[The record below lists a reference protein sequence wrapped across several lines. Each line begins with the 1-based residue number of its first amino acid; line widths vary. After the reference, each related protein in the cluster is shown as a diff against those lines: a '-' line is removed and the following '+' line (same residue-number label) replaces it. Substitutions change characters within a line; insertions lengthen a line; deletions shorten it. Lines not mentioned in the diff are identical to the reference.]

1 MKGIILAGGKG
12 TRLAPFTRLIKK
24 ELLPVYD
31 KPLIYYPLVT
41 LRNSGI
47 DDIILVSDP
56 RNVHAFIDVIGEGED
71 LGVRIR
77 YTIQNKQLG
86 IADALKNARPFFTEG
101 ESAAVILGDNIL
113 TENFAETIK
122 NFKDGACIA
131 LKEVSD
137 PERFGIATLEGDR
150 VVKIIE
156 KPKEPESNLAAIG
169 FYVYDGTLFDKIDKL
184 VPSARGEYEITD
196 VNNQYLE
203 EGKLKYVMVKEKWFD
218 AGTFD
223 SLLEASNFFSS
234 KE

>member
-1 MKGIILAGGKG
+1 MKGIITAGGKG

-31 KPLIYYPLVT
+31 KPLIYYPLLT

-56 RNVHAFIDVIGEGED
+56 YNLHAFLDVVGEGEE
-71 LGVRIR
+71 LGIRIR

-86 IADALKNARPFFTEG
+86 IANALKNASPFFSGG
-101 ESAAVILGDNIL
+101 EQAAVILGDNIF
-113 TENFAETIK
+113 TENFAEAV
-122 NFKDGACIA
+122 KDFSGGACIA

-137 PERFGIATLEGDR
+137 PERFGIATVEGDR
-150 VVKIIE
+150 VIKLVE
-156 KPKEPESNLAAIG
+156 KPKEPETNLAAVG
-169 FYVYDGTLFDKIDKL
+169 FYIYDETLFERIETI

-196 VNNQYLE
+196 LNNQYLA
-203 EGKLKYVMVKEKWFD
+203 EGKLKSVKVKGEWFD

-223 SLLEASNFFSS
+223 SLLNASNYFSNHR
-234 KE
+234 

>member
-12 TRLAPFTRLIKK
+12 TRLSPFTRLIKK

-31 KPLIYYPLVT
+31 RPLIYYPLIT
-41 LRNSGI
+41 LKDSGI

-71 LGVRIR
+71 LGIKIR

-86 IADALKNARPFFTEG
+86 IADALKNAKPFFGEG
-101 ESAAVILGDNIL
+101 EPAAVILGDNIF
-113 TENFAETIK
+113 TENFAETVSG
-122 NFKDGACIA
+122 FSEGACIA
-131 LKEVSD
+131 LKEVPD

-150 VVKIIE
+150 VVKIVE

-169 FYVYDGTLFDKIDKL
+169 LYIYDGTFFDKIDAL

-196 VNNQYLE
+196 VNNQYLA
-203 EGKLKYVMVKEKWFD
+203 EGKLKYVMVKDKWFD

-223 SLLEASNFFSS
+223 SLLEASNYFASR
-234 KE
+234 K